1 MGMQAPSLPKLAAL
15 LALPG
20 PAPRP
25 TRNTHTP
32 PAPSLPPAGDDIV
45 IGKTSPIP
53 DDGSGMPQRY
63 SKKDGS
69 TSLRHSESGMID
81 SVLVT
86 TGADGQRFVKMRVRA
101 VPCRWGGV
109 SREGA
114 SGLRVG
120 HMAPAGAV
128 CIQSR
133 VTDHVCALSVAP
145 SPLPSPRPL
154 SPTPPPPL
162 THTLL
167 AGAFGAGATGGRQVC
182 LTARPEGNHRHHLH
196 AGAVCGRAGGCVAEW
211 VRVGGDEEAG
221 RGARSAAFW
230 GQDNSL
236 TAHLSALH

>member
-145 SPLPSPRPL
+145 SP
-154 SPTPPPPL
+154 TPYLQVRSVRVPQVGDKFASRHGQKG
-162 THTLL
+162 TIGITYTQVRC
-167 AGAFGAGATGGRQVC
+167 AGGLVAVWPNGCGWAAMRRQAEGHDLQRSGGRIT
-182 LTARPEGNHRHHLH
+182 L
-196 AGAVCGRAGGCVAEW
+196 
-211 VRVGGDEEAG
+211 
-221 RGARSAAFW
+221 
-230 GQDNSL
+230 
-236 TAHLSALH
+236 